1 MYHRTRYPIRRRP
14 VRGHRPAWPKGI
26 LTHILRVAGGA
37 AVTTAVTVGLNHLI
51 R

>member
-14 VRGHRPAWPKGI
+14 VRDRPPARRKSI
-26 LTHILRVAGGA
+26 LGPLLRVAGGA
-37 AVTTAVTVGLNHLI
+37 AVTTLVTAGINYLI